1 MSEIYCV
8 FFLWYIIC
16 SKYLTTNLPI
26 CTTKLPAK
34 IVFFFRTTKFFN
46 EKITIILFFFRNT
59 CIYRFFVVPLQP
71 ILCRW
76 QPGTHK
82 NERTMSVEIRPIHT
96 KHELK
101 QFIQFANDLYADCP
115 YYCPPLFFDE
125 MNCFD
130 AEKNPAL
137 EVCEYQLWMAYREG
151 KPVGRVAGIINRR
164 ANEKWGVKHVRFG
177 WFDFIDDMEVSK
189 ALLDTV
195 AAWGIERGMDG
206 LNGPVGFT
214 DFDHEGLL
222 LKGYEYLAPMASLYN
237 HPYYVKHVEAY
248 GLVKEADWLEFQV
261 YPPKACP
268 ERLERIAD
276 IVKQRSHVRV
286 DKVKN
291 SRELVR
297 KYGIQYMDVIDT
309 AYQKL
314 YNFQPMTDQQKKYYM
329 QMYFPILNFDFVTL
343 VVNEENEIV
352 GVGLGMPD
360 ISEALRKCGG
370 KLFPF
375 GWYYLIKALKA
386 KKMDAF
392 NLLLIAIRPD
402 YQDKGINA
410 LFFQDQIP
418 YFNQYEVKRIETT
431 SILETNTKNIAN
443 FTQFDHKQHKR
454 RRAYIKQIGG
464 ENGQDI

>member
-1 MSEIYCV
+1 MA
-8 FFLWYIIC
+8 L
-16 SKYLTTNLPI
+16 
-26 CTTKLPAK
+26 
-34 IVFFFRTTKFFN
+34 
-46 EKITIILFFFRNT
+46 
-59 CIYRFFVVPLQP
+59 
-71 ILCRW
+71 
-76 QPGTHK
+76 
-82 NERTMSVEIRPIHT
+82 EIREIHT
-96 KHELK
+96 KRELRA
-101 QFIQFANDLYADCP
+101 FIEFANDLYKDCP

-130 AEKNPAL
+130 PEKNPAL
-137 EVCEYQLWMAYREG
+137 EVSEYQLWMAFRDG
-151 KPVGRVAGIINRR
+151 KPVGRVAGIINHR
-164 ANEKWGVKHVRFG
+164 ANETWGYKHVRFG
-177 WFDFIDDMEVSK
+177 WFDFIDDEEVSK

-195 AAWGIERGMDG
+195 AAWGKARGMEA

-222 LKGYEYLAPMASLYN
+222 LEGYEYLAPMASLYN
-237 HPYYVKHVEAY
+237 YPYYVKHVDAY
-248 GLVKEADWLEFQV
+248 GLRKEADWIELQV
-261 YPPKACP
+261 YPPKQCP
-268 ERLERIAD
+268 ERLDRIAE

-297 KYGIQYMDVIDT
+297 KYGIQYMDVIDE

-314 YNFQPMTDQQKKYYM
+314 YNFQPMTPAQKNYYKN
-329 QMYFPILNFDFVTL
+329 MYFPILNFDFVTL
-343 VVNEENEIV
+343 VVNEKDEIV

-375 GWYYLIKALKA
+375 GWYHILKALKA

-392 NLLLIAIRPD
+392 NLLLIAVRPD

-418 YFNQYEVKRIETT
+418 RMAKYEIKRLETT

-454 RRAYIKQIGG
+454 RRAYIKEI
-464 ENGQDI
+464 ES